1 MSERRE
7 HPPEGDDL
15 AWMSTFSD
23 LLMLML
29 TFFVLLLTMS
39 SMDSQ
44 KMKEMLRPG
53 LEVQIQDT
61 AAKAV
66 IRDQIKPQDIVIE
79 SIRQTIAEVESS
91 KKDELVEVVRAQAER
106 LITNYDLDDIGWI
119 QRRPDSFE
127 INIQGQIA
135 FDPGKNDL
143 SPRAKQFLR
152 ELAALGRTAKLNLLV
167 QTYVDEGTEILER
180 DRGWELALSRADRI
194 ARFMRTRSYPAR
206 KIQIAGYGYAAGR
219 DERRFLRQ
227 SELLSLTFTMPKDD
241 APAPTPVRPANP

>member
-1 MSERRE
+1 MSERRQ

-53 LEVQIQDT
+53 IEVRVQDT
-61 AAKAV
+61 AAKAK
-66 IRDQIKPQDIVIE
+66 IRENIRPSEIVID
-79 SIRQTIAEVESS
+79 SIQQTITKVESAAQ
-91 KKDELVEVVRAQAER
+91 DELVDVVRQQSER
-106 LITNYDLDDIGWI
+106 LITEYDLEDIGWI
-119 QRRPDSFE
+119 RRRPDSFE
-127 INIQGQIA
+127 INIQGEIA
-135 FDPGKNDL
+135 FEPDKDAL
-143 SPRAKQFLR
+143 SPRARQFLE

-167 QTYVDEGTEILER
+167 QTYVDEGTEVLER
-180 DRGWELALSRADRI
+180 DRGWELALRRADRI
-194 ARFMRTRSYPAR
+194 ARFMRTKSYPAR

-227 SELLSLTFTMPKDD
+227 SELLSLTFTMPKND
-241 APAPTPVRPANP
+241 APERAPVRPVNP